1 MISMPQLPMLI
12 PLVIT
17 GLVVGSMLK
26 SESHRITK
34 KRLAGASLLS
44 GLLNGAQSYLVYLLT
59 PQPTFPSTFS
69 STASTFFQSTAAIAA
84 RRTSEVDFA
93 ISSILA
99 GILIV
104 LVIVGIAMFFARSR
118 EGGEEEESVEPAN
131 EK

>member
-1 MISMPQLPMLI
+1 LISMPQLPMLI

-26 SESHRITK
+26 SESHRISK
-34 KRLAGASLLS
+34 KKLAGAAVLS
-44 GLLNGAQSYLVYLLT
+44 GLLNGGQAYLIYLLT
-59 PQPTFPSTFS
+59 PLPT
-69 STASTFFQSTAAIAA
+69 STFFQTTAAATL
-84 RRTSEVDFA
+84 RRTSELDFT

-104 LVIVGIAMFFARSR
+104 LVIAGIAMLHARSR
-118 EGGEEEESVEPAN
+118 EGAEEEESVDLTA